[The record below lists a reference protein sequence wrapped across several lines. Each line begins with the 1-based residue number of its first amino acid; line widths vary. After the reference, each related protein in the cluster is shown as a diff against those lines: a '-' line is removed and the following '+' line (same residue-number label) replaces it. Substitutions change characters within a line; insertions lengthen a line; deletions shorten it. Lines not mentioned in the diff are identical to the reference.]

1 MAFASNFSWHIPVYI
16 NPIFNKKYQIVLT
29 RSNFKPEPG
38 CLIEDSPHYGAK
50 THLGWYFLNFYK
62 IFQIVHDI
70 LKSVIK
76 MKFIILNGHVVDL
89 RAFVWRK
96 VEPQIASL

>member
-1 MAFASNFSWHIPVYI
+1 MAFASNFSWRIPVYI

-50 THLGWYFLNFYK
+50 THLG
-62 IFQIVHDI
+62 
-70 LKSVIK
+70 
-76 MKFIILNGHVVDL
+76 
-89 RAFVWRK
+89 
-96 VEPQIASL
+96 